1 MFTNGWFLGSLG
13 IAIIVLIGLIFW
25 FRKTKKTIHF
35 YTALITFLILA
46 AIFLHGVSFKLN

>member
-1 MFTNGWFLGSLG
+1 MFTNGWFLSSLG
-13 IAIIVLIGLIFW
+13 IAIIVLIGLIWW

-35 YTALITFLILA
+35 YTAFITFLILA